1 MTNEELN
8 AIVLLVSTRLG
19 FLSGTRG
26 PRGRGGERGLP
37 GTPGERGPRGLPGER
52 GERGEP
58 GRLGEPGAKG
68 DRGEPGQAGA
78 DGLPGPRGEPGIQGP
93 KGDKG
98 DPGADGL
105 PGPKGD
111 PGIQGAQGAKGDPG
125 PLWPDVFVVAPGATL
140 PFYSSIQA
148 AINAAVAMGERT
160 VADPALVLVLPGDY
174 SEDVALKK
182 HVSVIGIDRLNHYTT
197 ILRGQL
203 TCDLTL
209 EGGVRENTFAC
220 WSGIAVM
227 PPSSKTAA
235 IYFTGSS
242 SQKLILTDTALEGSV
257 PALLAD
263 NTFTAGTGTS
273 QVLITDCRLR
283 STSVA
288 VAALRV
294 KSGSIEAVRT
304 DIWNRPPTGVTTS
317 PTVMSIGPSIAQ
329 PQTCTVVLTDCNIEG
344 NIQIDSSLSTATAV
358 GTIGLSLLRCTQ
370 LILNNTAVPIRFM
383 LVTPNGTAGVT
394 GIGVVLSAFRASA
407 WTAGAIMIFGNPG
420 GAVPVVNRLNSF
432 RADTGTTTATLT
444 GGTAVNTV
452 MGAV

>member
-1 MTNEELN
+1 
-8 AIVLLVSTRLG
+8 
-19 FLSGTRG
+19 
-26 PRGRGGERGLP
+26 
-37 GTPGERGPRGLPGER
+37 
-52 GERGEP
+52 
-58 GRLGEPGAKG
+58 
-68 DRGEPGQAGA
+68 
-78 DGLPGPRGEPGIQGP
+78 
-93 KGDKG
+93 
-98 DPGADGL
+98 
-105 PGPKGD
+105 
-111 PGIQGAQGAKGDPG
+111 
-125 PLWPDVFVVAPGATL
+125 
-140 PFYSSIQA
+140 
-148 AINAAVAMGERT
+148 
-160 VADPALVLVLPGDY
+160 
-174 SEDVALKK
+174 
-182 HVSVIGIDRLNHYTT
+182 
-197 ILRGQL
+197 
-203 TCDLTL
+203 
-209 EGGVRENTFAC
+209 
-220 WSGIAVM
+220 M

-344 NIQIDSSLSTATAV
+344 NIQIDSSLSTATSV
-358 GTIGLSLLRCTQ
+358 GAIGISLLRCTQ
-370 LILNNTAVPIRFM
+370 FILNNTAVPIRFM

-407 WTAGAIMIFGNPG
+407 STAGAIMIFGNPG